1 MDAAL
6 IGDRF
11 PAKSFDLIVSTLVFS
26 ELPPDEQRFVL
37 AACHKLLTPNGRILI
52 ADEVIPAKSIDL
64 ALKVLP
70 ALAGMGNERTPFCK
84 FAFWERI

>member
-1 MDAAL
+1 MKAK
-6 IGDRF
+6 IF
-11 PAKSFDLIVSTLVFS
+11 P
-26 ELPPDEQRFVL
+26 
-37 AACHKLLTPNGRILI
+37 LLTILLI
-52 ADEVIPAKSIDL
+52 ATMALLSMFWFAGETRASVFAADLPGLRDLEGLHPNSAPIDL